1 MADRE
6 LAVLE
11 VLREEGFARIPT
23 LAQRLNV
30 SESTIRRLLARL
42 DEQGKISRALGGAM
56 LSARQSIQPVV
67 RAFDERKQVA
77 LPEKVAVAEAA
88 AGLVGD
94 GDTVFLGG
102 GSTVGQMP
110 PFLLDRSL
118 QVVTNSLA
126 IAAQFEDCPT
136 TEVLVT
142 GGYLFPRHRL
152 LSGPVTL
159 ATLKDLHFTWAF
171 ISAGAFTVQ
180 ALTDWNVMIAEVTRE
195 ALCRA
200 ERCAALMD
208 TSKFNRQ
215 HLARV
220 CEVSELDYLIAGPLP
235 DAAREAIRLTGVRLI
250 EVEAGSG
257 SNGAAHDGRD
267 PSGAHA
273 SSFAGFP
280 TAR

>member
-6 LAVLE
+6 MAVLE

-23 LAQRLNV
+23 LAHRLTV
-30 SESTIRRLLARL
+30 SESTIRRILARL

-56 LSARQSIQPVV
+56 LSARQHIQPAV
-67 RAFDERKQVA
+67 RAFDDRKQVA
-77 LPEKVAVAEAA
+77 LAEKVAIAKAA
-88 AGLVGD
+88 AALVGD

-110 PFLLDRSL
+110 QYLLDRSL

-126 IAAQFEDCPT
+126 IASQFEDCPS

-159 ATLKDLHFTWAF
+159 ATLRDMHFTWAF
-171 ISAGAFTVQ
+171 VSAGAFTVQ
-180 ALTDWNVMIAEVTRE
+180 TLTDWNVMIAEVTRE
-195 ALCRA
+195 ALKRG
-200 ERCAALMD
+200 ERGVALVD
-208 TSKFNRQ
+208 STKFNRQ

-220 CEVSELDYLIAGPLP
+220 AELSSLDYLISGALP
-235 DAAREAIRLTGVRLI
+235 EAAREAIRSAGVRYI
-250 EVEAGSG
+250 QAEVEPHAANGDGLS
-257 SNGAAHDGRD
+257 SNGHGRERALS
-267 PSGAHA
+267 PELS
-273 SSFAGFP
+273 
-280 TAR
+280 